1 MFLLTRYSR
10 FLLNECNELPES
22 LRWNHGGHKPYND
35 RIEIHL
41 TWHDLLKLAANGRVE
56 KEGNTLIVDRTVL
69 PSIEGGSVHFTLD
82 DSDPRSKLV
91 K

>member
-1 MFLLTRYSR
+1 M
-10 FLLNECNELPES
+10 
-22 LRWNHGGHKPYND
+22 
-35 RIEIHL
+35 EIHL
-41 TWHDLLKLAANGRVE
+41 TWHDLLKLAANGKVE
-56 KEGNTLIVDRTVL
+56 KEGNTLIVDQPVL